1 MEIVFKKDK
10 AQKKPNPFKEIASK
24 AFEKIKNYRL
34 PATFYYFLILI
45 AIGVGFYMMMLAQND
60 FSLAYGGDYMAQ
72 YIPMG
77 YHVWDYYH
85 EWFRTGHF
93 VLFDP
98 DIYLGVNSFGSNAYY
113 GLFSPFNLIIVLFP
127 RVLVPQAMAITS
139 IIKIACAGLFFSA
152 YMKQAFKVKDNVAR
166 LCGIAY
172 AFAGWGAFY
181 LWYNNYQDIL
191 VFFPLVL
198 LGIENTLQKERPW
211 LLALG
216 VFFLAISNYVL
227 MVSYVVCAFL
237 YAMFR
242 YFQTIRTRTVGGNFK
257 VLGLGF
263 IGFAGGIMMSALV
276 FGPAFMATM
285 TSPKLEMAG
294 YKELLKSYWSSKKY
308 KEFFDLLLSWK
319 VAPDQHNR
327 IIPERVYYPI
337 LEFFFPTTTCRS
349 LPTLELYGWDFDDI
363 CVSLW
368 CYVPFIM
375 FLVPA
380 LIQSFTE
387 KKWTHIVGFALMVF
401 TLFTPVM
408 YYLTVGF
415 TNGYARWTLFVVAAL
430 IAYVGIYIN
439 KIPNVPTWHMHIGF
453 LFAIMGMFASW
464 FITRKLAGTAV
475 SNEPGFV
482 QLGIGGLMLAGLT
495 AYFGKTAKNKIVR
508 SVGYVL
514 TTIYFLVMLF
524 VWFTSDMGLDMLS
537 EPKSGELTYRF
548 LEDGVNSTNI
558 VFIAEMLYVAVVYV
572 VLLLVRNT
580 KVFVFIATLFVSV
593 EAIAVGNF
601 VTWGHGYD
609 GGHNNGYDTNER
621 FRYTLKKIEDTDK
634 SFYRMYTSIGD
645 GWSTNNAFM
654 NGYGAA
660 SFFHS
665 LYNFEVNDYTLW
677 TGLRNGEKSVGGS
690 YRNKIADIDNQLG
703 IKYYVINKQK
713 MMYNEIVNN
722 NKENPDAFMANVPW
736 DFTEN
741 KDLET
746 SEYKVYENK
755 KLNDLG
761 YAYDTIYSGGLER
774 SGVNYDVRCV
784 KNALTLSNTAIAP
797 LEDCEEIGRE
807 HSDITITDT
816 KPDVL
821 DEDKDHYQSVRY
833 THNVYHVGTWA
844 KYYDFAKIP
853 DIPTDFT
860 PLYGGYYDS
869 NETMKYFAFYTPRIS
884 GQPLF
889 KEGTALY
896 VKAGFTGSIKYNFYF
911 IDKDNKIFMMDAHD
925 DDTTDNTSYMRG
937 FYVKRDCYA
946 LAVVGKYYQSHVR
959 SYSLS
964 FYQEDISDYQ
974 ARWDKLNAEPITNV
988 KYSADKF
995 TFDTNYSKDKFV
1007 VTRVAYDNGWKLKA
1021 TNNDTKVTTDMK
1033 VYKGNGGFVSFVA
1046 PKGSYSY
1053 TMVYETPYLKL
1064 SYVVSAV
1071 SFMTFFAS
1079 LLGYHYYQ
1087 EKKRIHHLDGLYR

>member
-10 AQKKPNPFKEIASK
+10 QKKPNPFKEGAK
-24 AFEKIKNYRL
+24 KLFEKVKHYRF

-45 AIGVGFYMMMLAQND
+45 AIGVGFYMWMLVQNN

-93 VLFDP
+93 ILFDQ

-113 GLFSPFNLIIVLFP
+113 GLFSPFNIIVILFP
-127 RVLVPQAMAITS
+127 RAFVPQAMAITS

-172 AFAGWGAFY
+172 GFAGWGAFY
-181 LWYNNYQDIL
+181 LWYNNYQDVL

-198 LGIENTLQKERPW
+198 LGIENTIQKEKPW

-227 MVSYVVCAFL
+227 MVSYVICAFL

-242 YFQTIRTRTVGGNFK
+242 YFQTIRTRTIASNFK

-263 IGFAGGIMMSALV
+263 IGFAGGLAMSLIV

-285 TSPKLEMAG
+285 ASPKLELSG
-294 YKELLKSYWSSKKY
+294 YKELLKGYWEKKKY

-368 CYVPFIM
+368 CYVPFIL

-401 TLFTPVM
+401 ALFTPVM
-408 YYLTVGF
+408 YYLTVGL

-439 KIPNVPTWHMHIGF
+439 KIPNVPTWHMHVGF
-453 LFAIMGMFASW
+453 IFAIMGMFASW
-464 FITRKLAGTAV
+464 FITRKLADTVV
-475 SNEPGFV
+475 SNDPGFV
-482 QLGIGGLMLAGLT
+482 QLGIGGLLLAGLT
-495 AYFGKTAKNKIVR
+495 GYFGKTTKNKAVK

-514 TTIYFLVMLF
+514 LAIYFLVMLF

-537 EPKSGELTYRF
+537 EKKSGELTYRF
-548 LEDGVNSTNI
+548 LENGINSTNI

-580 KVFVFIATLFVSV
+580 KAFVLLATLFVSA

-621 FRYTLKKIEDTDK
+621 FRYTLKKIEDSDK

-677 TGLRNGEKSVGGS
+677 TGLRNGDKSVGGS

-703 IKYYVINKQK
+703 IKYYVVSKKKTMQDYID
-713 MMYNEIVNN
+713 YYY
-722 NKENPDAFMANVPW
+722 PGSYMANVPW
-736 DFTEN
+736 DFEEV
-741 KDLET
+741 KEFET
-746 SEYKVYENK
+746 NEYKVYKNS

-761 YAYDTIYSGGLER
+761 YAYDTVYNGELDKS
-774 SGVNYDVRCV
+774 SVNYDVRCV
-784 KNALTLSNTAIAP
+784 RNALALSTNAVASK
-797 LEDCEEIGRE
+797 EDCLEITNK
-807 HSDITITDT
+807 HPDITVTDEKVKT
-816 KPDVL
+816 L
-821 DEDKDHYQSVRY
+821 DEDSEHYKAVQYS
-833 THNVYHVGTWA
+833 HNVYHVGTWA
-844 KYYDFAKIP
+844 KYYDFQKIA
-853 DIPTDFT
+853 DIPTTFT
-860 PLYGGYYDS
+860 PISAYNYNS
-869 NETMKYFAFYTPRIS
+869 NETMKYFAFYTPRVDN
-884 GQPLF
+884 QPLF

-896 VKAGFTGSIKYNFYF
+896 IKAGFTGSIKYNFYF

-946 LAVVGKYYQSHVR
+946 LAVCGKYYQSHVR

-964 FYQEDISDYQ
+964 LYKEDVSDYR
-974 ARWDKLNAEPITNV
+974 ARWDKLNAQPITNV
-988 KYSADKF
+988 KYTADKF
-995 TFDTNYSKDKFV
+995 TFDTNYDAEKFV
-1007 VTRVAYDNGWKLKA
+1007 VTRVAFDAGWKLKA
-1021 TNNDTKVTTDMK
+1021 TNNDTKQSEDLK
-1033 VYKGNGGFVSFVA
+1033 VIKGNGGFVSFVA
-1046 PKGSYSY
+1046 PKGNYSY

-1064 SYVVSAV
+1064 SYVASAF
-1071 SFMTFFAS
+1071 SFMTFFGS
-1079 LLGYHYYQ
+1079 LLGYHLYQ
-1087 EKKRIHHLDGLYR
+1087 EKKRNHHLDNLFREN

>member
-10 AQKKPNPFKEIASK
+10 QKKPNLIKETGK
-24 AFEKIKNYRL
+24 KLFEKVKQFRL
-34 PATFYYFLILI
+34 PVTFYYFLVLI
-45 AIGVGFYMMMLAQND
+45 AIGVGFYFMMLAQND

-93 VLFDP
+93 VLFDQ

-113 GLFSPFNLIIVLFP
+113 GLFSPFNIIVVLFP
-127 RVLVPQAMAITS
+127 RALVPQAMAITS

-152 YMKQAFKVKDNVAR
+152 YMKQSFNVKDNVAR

-172 AFAGWGAFY
+172 GFAGWGAFY
-181 LWYNNYQDIL
+181 LWYNNYQDVL

-198 LGIENTLQKERPW
+198 LGIENTIQKQKPW

-227 MVSYVVCAFL
+227 MVSYIVCAFL

-242 YFQTIRTRTVGGNFK
+242 YFQTIRTRNVANNFK

-285 TSPKLEMAG
+285 TSPKLELAG
-294 YKELLKSYWSSKKY
+294 YKELLKGYWEKKQY

-380 LIQSFTE
+380 LIQSVTE
-387 KKWTHIVGFALMVF
+387 KKWTHVLGFGLMVF

-453 LFAIMGMFASW
+453 IFAVLGMFASW
-464 FITRKLAGTAV
+464 FITRKLAGTVV

-482 QLGIGGLMLAGLT
+482 QLGIGGFILVGLT
-495 AYFGKTAKNKIVR
+495 AYFGKTAKNKVVK

-514 TTIYFLVMLF
+514 FALYFLVMLF
-524 VWFTSDMGLDMLS
+524 VWFTGDMGLDMLG
-537 EPKSGELTYRF
+537 EKKSGELTYRF
-548 LEDGVNSTNI
+548 LEDNFNGTNI
-558 VFIAEMLYVAVVYV
+558 VFAIEIIYVAVVYI

-580 KVFVFIATLFVSV
+580 KAFIFLATMFVSI

-621 FRYTLKKIEDTDK
+621 FRYTLKKIEDSDK

-645 GWSTNNAFM
+645 GYSTNNSFM
-654 NGYGAA
+654 NGYSSG

-677 TGLRNGEKSVGGS
+677 TGLRNGDKSVGGS
-690 YRNKIADIDNQLG
+690 YRGKIADIDNQLG
-703 IKYYVINKQK
+703 VKYYVVSKRKTMEDFIS
-713 MMYNEIVNN
+713 YYYG
-722 NKENPDAFMANVPW
+722 KETYMANVPF
-736 DFTEN
+736 DFEEV
-741 KDLET
+741 KEFET
-746 SEYKVYENK
+746 NEYKVYKNS

-761 YAYDTIYSGGLER
+761 YAYDTVYNGQLER

-784 KNALTLSNTAIAP
+784 RNAITLSKVAVVSP
-797 LEDCEEIGRE
+797 DDSEEIKK
-807 HSDITITDT
+807 HTDITVAETR
-816 KPDVL
+816 PEVL
-821 DEDKDHYQSVRY
+821 DQDPTTYKPVQYN
-833 THNVYHVGTWA
+833 HNVYHVGTWA
-844 KYYDFAKIP
+844 KYYEFQKIV
-853 DIPTDFT
+853 DIPTTFT
-860 PLYGGYYDS
+860 PISSYSYDQ
-869 NETMKYFAFYTPRIS
+869 NETMKYFAFYTPRTVNK
-884 GQPLF
+884 PLF
-889 KEGTALY
+889 NAGTALY
-896 VKAGFTGSIKYNFYF
+896 IKAGFTGSIKYNFYF
-911 IDKDNKIFMMDAHD
+911 IDKDNKIFMMDGHD

-937 FYVKRDCYA
+937 FYIKKDVYA
-946 LAVVGKYYQSHVR
+946 MAVCGKYYQSHVR

-964 FYQEDISDYQ
+964 LFQENLSDYE
-974 ARWDKLNAEPITNV
+974 ARWNKLNAQPITNV

-995 TFDTNYSKDKFV
+995 TFDTNYNAEKFV

-1021 TNNDTKVTTDMK
+1021 VNNDTKKAEDIK

-1046 PKGSYSY
+1046 PKGNYSY

-1064 SYVVSAV
+1064 SYVVSAF
-1071 SFMTFFAS
+1071 SFMTFFGS